1 MEEEQEMGWAVLGFL
16 LAAAPGPLD
25 GGTIDLPADVR
36 CQWGRGGTALDRGC
50 TQSLQTSAA
59 VLGSTGPEAAKVNA
73 GGEVSVRVSRAPA
86 AAMRPRARSK
96 AVRVEA
102 QYRLE
107 VVSNRWGLPVR
118 IQAQLG
124 LLLDRGPAAGE
135 AELAAG
141 GPWDRARDAARL
153 LLFDWLEPGFQ
164 TGEGKA
170 RVFLGTASDE
180 TPGSRA
186 DGPGPDPRSRHL
198 TVGLR
203 LAF

>member
-1 MEEEQEMGWAVLGFL
+1 MSWAVVGL
-16 LAAAPGPLD
+16 LLTAAPGPLD
-25 GGTIDLPADVR
+25 GGTIDLPAESR
-36 CQWGRGGTALDRGC
+36 CQWGRGGSTLERGC
-50 TQSLQTSAA
+50 VQSLHSSAA
-59 VLGSTGPEAAKVNA
+59 LLGSTGPDAAKVNA

-86 AAMRPRARSK
+86 GAMRPRTKSK
-96 AVRVEA
+96 AVRLEA
-102 QYRLE
+102 EYRLE

-124 LLLDRGPAAGE
+124 LLLDRNSAARGG
-135 AELAAG
+135 ELAAG

-153 LLFDWLEPGFQ
+153 LLLDWLEPAFQ

-180 TPGSRA
+180 APGSRA
-186 DGPGPDPRSRHL
+186 DAPGPDPRSRHI

>member
-1 MEEEQEMGWAVLGFL
+1 MSWAVVALL

-25 GGTIDLPADVR
+25 GGTMDLPADGR
-36 CQWGRGGTALDRGC
+36 CQWGRGGSTLERGC
-50 TQSLQTSAA
+50 VQSLQTSAA
-59 VLGSTGPEAAKVNA
+59 LLGSTGPEAAKVNA

-86 AAMRPRARSK
+86 VAMRPRAKPK

-118 IQAQLG
+118 VQAQLG
-124 LLLDRGPAAGE
+124 LLLDRGSGGGT
-135 AELAAG
+135 ELAVG

-153 LLFDWLEPGFQ
+153 LLLDWLQPGFQ
-164 TGEGKA
+164 SGEGKA
-170 RVFLGTASDE
+170 RVFLGSASE
-180 TPGSRA
+180 EAPGSRA
-186 DGPGPDPRSRHL
+186 DAPGPDPRSRHI